1 MGEPVSILAQA
12 SSRAVLVLVILFAG
26 LYAYAWRN
34 PLGADAHLIDPG
46 RFRAV
51 EVERLKAGLPDPAR
65 VRVRDEFVAG
75 SKPWIVVC
83 GEVNARD
90 DRGNLT
96 GFRRFIA
103 GPSFKAMGGDVEDGV
118 MDALWSAMCVR
129 KR

>member
-34 PLGADAHLIDPG
+34 PL
-46 RFRAV
+46 AV